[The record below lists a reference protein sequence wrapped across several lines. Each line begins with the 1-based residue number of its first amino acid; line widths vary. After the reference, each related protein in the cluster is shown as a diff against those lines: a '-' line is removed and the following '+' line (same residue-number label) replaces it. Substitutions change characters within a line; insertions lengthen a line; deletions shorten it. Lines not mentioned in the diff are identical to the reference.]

1 MNVEAKGRR
10 NAAARSQ
17 DRHSFGILGQV
28 RDRYLLEYETVRL
41 SIAGKRLRLCRAL
54 WCELDLSCRLFLWNN

>member
-28 RDRYLLEYETVRL
+28 RDRYLLEYETMRL
-41 SIAGKRLRLCRAL
+41 SIAG
-54 WCELDLSCRLFLWNN
+54 

>member
-1 MNVEAKGRR
+1 MNVEAKGCR
-10 NAAARSQ
+10 NAAARSG

-41 SIAGKRLRLCRAL
+41 SIAGVTPATVPG
-54 WCELDLSCRLFLWNN
+54 SMV